1 MQNGQ
6 RQNRKAR
13 THNINFYFVIQLLFP
28 AQHYKFGDN
37 NTNELL
43 IINLTS
49 VRAGRML
56 VRNTTEH
63 DKRTETGDLF

>member
-1 MQNGQ
+1 MDKDKIE
-6 RQNRKAR
+6 RHEH
-13 THNINFYFVIQLLFP
+13 TTSTFIFVIQLLFP
-28 AQHYKFGDN
+28 AQHYKSGDN